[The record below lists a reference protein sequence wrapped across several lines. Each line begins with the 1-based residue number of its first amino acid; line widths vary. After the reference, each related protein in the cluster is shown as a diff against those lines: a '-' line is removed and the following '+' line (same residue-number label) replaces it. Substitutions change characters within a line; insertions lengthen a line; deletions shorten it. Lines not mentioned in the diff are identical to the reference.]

1 MRLLAW
7 ATLMAAVYASAA
19 LTAAVPASAQ
29 AQAAGPDRPLLAPA
43 REASVLYRMTK
54 TGAEPIEVRVTTEA
68 GGSPL
73 RIDLP
78 DGAYVIVDQ
87 PAHSTAMVV
96 PNEQTVM
103 DLPFDDGPQG
113 QFQLNERMRF
123 IRRGSDTVATL
134 RCAIWDV
141 ALDKAHGAVCVS
153 DDGILLRS
161 SGQDGGGRR
170 SLIEA
175 VSVSF
180 APASASDFVPP
191 ADFERISPASQ

>member
-1 MRLLAW
+1 MRPLTW
-7 ATLMAAVYASAA
+7 AA
-19 LTAAVPASAQ
+19 LMAAVPASAQ
-29 AQAAGPDRPLLAPA
+29 AQAAVPERPLLAPA

-54 TGAEPIEVRVTTEA
+54 TGAEPVEVRVTTEA

-103 DLPFDDGPQG
+103 ELPFEDGPQT

-123 IRRGSDTVATL
+123 TRRGVDTVATV
-134 RCAIWDV
+134 RCTTWDV
-141 ALDKAHGAVCVS
+141 ALDRVHGVVCVS

-161 SGQDGGGRR
+161 SGQDGAGGR

-191 ADFERISPASQ
+191 ADFERMSPASQ

>member
-7 ATLMAAVYASAA
+7 AA
-19 LTAAVPASAQ
+19 LTAAVPAAAQ
-29 AQAAGPDRPLLAPA
+29 AQAAAPDRPLLTPA

-54 TGAEPIEVRVTTEA
+54 TGAEPVEVRVTTEA

-103 DLPFDDGPQG
+103 GLPFEEGPQG

-123 IRRGSDTVATL
+123 TRRGADTVATL
-134 RCAIWDV
+134 RCTIWDV
-141 ALDKAHGAVCVS
+141 VLDHARGAVCVS

-161 SGQDGGGRR
+161 SGQDGAGRR

-180 APASASDFVPP
+180 APASPSDFVPP
-191 ADFERISPASQ
+191 ADFERIAPISQ

>member
-1 MRLLAW
+1 MRLLAR
-7 ATLMAAVYASAA
+7 AALMAVA
-19 LTAAVPASAQ
+19 PASVQ
-29 AQAAGPDRPLLAPA
+29 AQVVASDRPLLAPA
-43 REASVLYRMTK
+43 RGASVLYRMTK
-54 TGAEPIEVRVTTEA
+54 TGAEPVEVRVTTEA

-103 DLPFDDGPQG
+103 NLPFEDGPQR

-123 IRRGSDTVATL
+123 TRRGADTVATL
-134 RCAIWDV
+134 RCMTWDV
-141 ALDKAHGAVCVS
+141 VLDRAHGAVCVS

-161 SGQDGGGRR
+161 SGQDGAGRH

-191 ADFERISPASQ
+191 ADFERMSPASQ

>member
-1 MRLLAW
+1 MRLPAW
-7 ATLMAAVYASAA
+7 AALM
-19 LTAAVPASAQ
+19 AAVPASAQ
-29 AQAAGPDRPLLAPA
+29 AQAAAPDRPLLTPA

-54 TGAEPIEVRVTTEA
+54 TGAEPVEVRVTTEA

-87 PAHSTAMVV
+87 PAHRTAMVV

-103 DLPFDDGPQG
+103 DLPFEDGPQG

-123 IRRGSDTVATL
+123 TRRGVDTVATL
-134 RCAIWDV
+134 RCTIWDV
-141 ALDKAHGAVCVS
+141 ALDRAHGAVCVS

-161 SGQDGGGRR
+161 SGQDGAGRR

-175 VSVSF
+175 LSVSF
-180 APASASDFVPP
+180 APALASDFVPP
-191 ADFERISPASQ
+191 DDFERLGPAAQ